1 MNGATQS
8 VVGKGRNEQRMPFSN
23 FFDDI
28 GGQLLQSSEE
38 FLLCQLRQP
47 FSGGEATA
55 QLFGVARTRSGRQK
69 RDSQFL

>member
-1 MNGATQS
+1 
-8 VVGKGRNEQRMPFSN
+8 MPFSN

-47 FSGGEATA
+47 SSRDATA
-55 QLFGVARTRSGRQK
+55 QLFKVAFKNINFIFVTLDTFQLFSGWLK
-69 RDSQFL
+69 DLAPSNS